1 MKKSEKEIYI
11 LSEYGQ
17 KNRRRVMIT
26 EAVITV
32 LLLSGLLLSIREL
45 SYSYVCILTG
55 VAAGLL
61 VTVVLQ
67 AAQWASE
74 DGGYKA
80 KVVLYLI
87 CLIVAAAGT
96 RYLAEGVFDLAD
108 RLIALWNLQ
117 FHTEIERFAIGNGVA
132 FGAVILWA
140 ELGAILGGV
149 IVLQIQKQKMR
160 FIIPAVLIATFLNF
174 VVCDGNL
181 YGMVLLMVGF
191 FEMFTHYSAPKRANG
206 VKSCLCLGIFALVFA
221 ALLLSTG
228 GYTKIRQL
236 EQWKKDASDNY
247 EKLRYGEDTLPQG
260 NLRKASDLL
269 DGNEYRLH
277 LTMDQPKEL
286 YLKGFVGADFKE
298 QQWQEASSESYQG
311 DYEGILQWL
320 EAQRFDP
327 LMQYSRYQDLTD
339 DINKTASTDLTVSVK
354 NTGAYRKYVYLP
366 SAVSAWS
373 AGSTKEK
380 KDWQV
385 RSGQFFGSRNY
396 QFEMPQSAQ
405 TADQIVPQGWLEQ
418 TSDEDGSQYLNTES
432 VYHGFVEDTYL
443 ELTEEQKQVLSEQIF
458 DGQSI
463 DENLSFSELTTQIRQ
478 ELRMKIQYT
487 ESPQAVP
494 TDQNFLPWL
503 FEDYKK
509 GNAMYFASAAVL
521 AYRMAGY
528 PARYVEGYHLSDQE
542 ASQMEESG
550 QTEIDLTSKN
560 AHAWVEVYV
569 TGIGWMPVE
578 VVPGMYVESYSNQLV
593 SGKPTYQISSM
604 PDDNGMNV
612 KEDAS
617 QGVGGEQGAKDGHD
631 AKISWTDRVKTA
643 ANVLLILLYCCFF
656 LYLILEL
663 QRYLRLRR
671 KHAEREKI
679 LASEQPAEEYYM
691 NEIRRL
697 FVIAGIRESMIQPEE
712 GEKPDI
718 EKTFPGVYEKE
729 YERVSQLLQRAVFG
743 RKKLEVYEK
752 HTLDCFIRRISAA
765 LYQNQNFIR
774 KMILRYVYIMQ
785 K

>member
-11 LSEYGQ
+11 LPEYGQ
-17 KNRRRVMIT
+17 KDRRRVMIT

-32 LLLSGLLLSIREL
+32 LLLAGLLLSIREL
-45 SYSYVCILTG
+45 SYSYVCIVTG

-67 AAQWASE
+67 AAQWIGK

-96 RYLAEGVFDLAD
+96 RYLSEGVFDLAD
-108 RLIALWNLQ
+108 RLIALWNQ
-117 FHTEIERFAIGNGVA
+117 RFNTEIERFAIGYGVA

-206 VKSCLCLGIFALVFA
+206 VKSCLCLGGFILVFA
-221 ALLLSTG
+221 VLLLSTG

-236 EQWKKDASDNY
+236 EQWKKDTSRNY

-269 DGNEYRLH
+269 DGNEHRLY

-286 YLKGFVGADFKE
+286 YLKGFVGADFTE
-298 QQWQEASSESYQG
+298 GQWQEVSAEAYQG
-311 DYEGILQWL
+311 DYEGILKWL
-320 EAQRFDP
+320 QSQEFDP
-327 LMQYSRYQDLTD
+327 LTQYARYQDLTD

-405 TADQIVPQGWLEQ
+405 TADQIVPQNWLEQ
-418 TSDEDGSQYLNTES
+418 TDDAAGGQYLDVES
-432 VYHGFVEDTYL
+432 VYHAFVEEAYL
-443 ELTEEQKQVLSEQIF
+443 DFTDEQKQVVQEQIF

-478 ELRMKIQYT
+478 ALRMKVQYT
-487 ESPQAVP
+487 ENPQAVP
-494 TDQNFLPWL
+494 SDQNFLPWL
-503 FEDYKK
+503 MEDYKK
-509 GNAMYFASAAVL
+509 ENAVYYASAAVL
-521 AYRMAGY
+521 AYRVAGY

-542 ASQMEESG
+542 AGQMEESG

-593 SGKPTYQISSM
+593 SGKPTYQISSV
-604 PDDNGMNV
+604 PDDNGMNE
-612 KEDAS
+612 KDDGS
-617 QGVGGEQGAKDGHD
+617 QGVSGEQGVKDGHD
-631 AKISWTDRVKTA
+631 TKITWTERVKTA

-671 KHAEREKI
+671 KDAERGRI
-679 LASEQPAEEYYM
+679 LAGGQPTEVYYM
-691 NEIRRL
+691 KEIRRL
-697 FVIAGIRESMIQPEE
+697 FMVAGMKESMLQPEE
-712 GEKPDI
+712 EKPEI
-718 EKTFPGVYEKE
+718 EKTFPGVHEKE
-729 YERVSQLLQRAVFG
+729 YERVLQLLQRAVFG
-743 RKKLEVYEK
+743 RKKLEIYEQ
-752 HTLDCFIRRISAA
+752 HTLACFIRRISAA

-774 KMILRYVYIMQ
+774 RIILRYVYIVQ

>member
-11 LSEYGQ
+11 LPEYGQ
-17 KNRRRVMIT
+17 KDRRRIFIT
-26 EAVITV
+26 EAVITA

-45 SYSYVCILTG
+45 SYSSICILTG
-55 VAAGLL
+55 VTVGILAA
-61 VTVVLQ
+61 VVLQ
-67 AAQWASE
+67 AAQWGSE

-87 CLIVAAAGT
+87 CVIVAAAGT
-96 RYLAEGVFDLAD
+96 RYLSEGVFDLAD
-108 RLIALWNLQ
+108 RLIVLWNQ
-117 FHTEIERFAIGNGVA
+117 RFHTEIERFAIGNGVA
-132 FGAVILWA
+132 FGAVLLWA

-149 IVLQIQKQKMR
+149 ILLQIRKQKMR

-174 VVCDGNL
+174 VLCDGNL
-181 YGMVLLMVGF
+181 YGMFLLMVGF
-191 FEMFTHYSAPKRANG
+191 FEMFIHYSAPKRANG
-206 VKSCLCLGIFALVFA
+206 VKSCLCLGFFALVFA

-236 EQWKKDASDNY
+236 EQWKKDTSDSY

-286 YLKGFVGADFKE
+286 YLKGFVGAEFTE
-298 QQWQEASSESYQG
+298 QQWQEVSSEAYQG
-311 DYEGILQWL
+311 DYEGILKWL
-320 EAQRFDP
+320 QSQEFDP
-327 LMQYSRYQDLTD
+327 LTQYARYQELTD
-339 DINKTASTDLTVSVK
+339 QINKTASTELTVSVQ

-385 RSGQFFGSRNY
+385 RSEQFFGSRKY
-396 QFEMPQSAQ
+396 QFEMPQGAQ
-405 TADQIVPQGWLEQ
+405 TADQIIPQSWLEQ
-418 TSDEDGSQYLNTES
+418 TGDAAGSQYLDAES
-432 VYHGFVEDTYL
+432 VYHGFVEDAYL
-443 ELTEEQKQVLSEQIF
+443 DFTEGQKQVVQEQIL
-458 DGQSI
+458 DRQNL
-463 DENLSFSELTTQIRQ
+463 DEQTFSELTTQIRQ
-478 ELRMKIQYT
+478 ALRMKIRYT
-487 ESPQAVP
+487 ESLQAVP
-494 TDQNFLPWL
+494 FDQDFLSWL
-503 FEDYKK
+503 FEDYQK
-509 GNAMYFASAAVL
+509 GNAVYFASAAVL
-521 AYRMAGY
+521 AYRVAGY

-542 ASQMEESG
+542 ASQMEASG
-550 QTEIDLTSKN
+550 QTEIDLTSQN

-569 TGIGWMPVE
+569 SGIGWMPVE

-604 PDDNGMNV
+604 PDDNGMSV

-631 AKISWTDRVKTA
+631 VKISWTDRVKTA
-643 ANVLLILLYCCFF
+643 ANILLVILYGCFF

-671 KHAEREKI
+671 KATEKEQI
-679 LASEQPAEEYYM
+679 LASDQPAEAYYM
-691 NEIRRL
+691 KEIRRL

-712 GEKPDI
+712 GEKPEI
-718 EKTFPGVYEKE
+718 EQTFPGVYEKE
-729 YERVSQLLQRAVFG
+729 YERASHLLQRAVFG
-743 RKKLEVYEK
+743 RKKLEVYEQ
-752 HTLDCFIRRISAA
+752 HTLDCFIQRISTA
-765 LYQNQNFIR
+765 LYKKQSLIR
-774 KMILRYVYIMQ
+774 KIILRYVYIVQ

>member
-11 LSEYGQ
+11 LPEYGQ
-17 KNRRRVMIT
+17 KDRRRIFIT

-45 SYSYVCILTG
+45 SYSYVCILAG

-67 AAQWASE
+67 TAQWASE
-74 DGGYKA
+74 DGGYKV
-80 KVVLYLI
+80 KVAIYLI
-87 CLIVAAAGT
+87 CLVTAAVSI
-96 RYLAEGVFDLAD
+96 RYLSQGVFDMAD
-108 RLIALWNLQ
+108 RLIVLWNQ
-117 FHTEIERFAIGNGVA
+117 RFNTEIERFAVGNGA
-132 FGAVILWA
+132 ALGAVILWA
-140 ELGAILGGV
+140 LLGAVLSGITL
-149 IVLQIQKQKMR
+149 LQIQKQKMR
-160 FIIPAVLIATFLNF
+160 FIIPALLIATFLNF

-181 YGMVLLMVGF
+181 PGMILLLLGF
-191 FEMFTHYSAPKRANG
+191 FEMFTHYSATKRANG
-206 VKSCLCLGIFALVFA
+206 FKAFLCLVGFGLVFGG
-221 ALLLSTG
+221 LLVSTG
-228 GYTKIRQL
+228 NYTKIKSV
-236 EQWKKDASDNY
+236 EQWKKHAAEDY

-260 NLRKASDLL
+260 NLRKASGLL
-269 DGNEYRLH
+269 DGEEHRLH

-320 EAQRFDP
+320 EAQGFDP
-327 LMQYSRYQDLTD
+327 LTQYSTYQNLTD
-339 DINKTASTDLTVSVK
+339 QINKTKTTELSVSVQ

-366 SAVSAWS
+366 SAVYEWS
-373 AGSTKEK
+373 AGSTEEK

-418 TSDEDGSQYLNTES
+418 TSDESGSQYLNTES

-443 ELTEEQKQVLSEQIF
+443 ELTEEQKQVSSEQIF

-494 TDQNFLPWL
+494 SDQNFLPWL

-509 GNAMYFASAAVL
+509 GNAVYFASAAVL
-521 AYRMAGY
+521 AYRMADY

-604 PDDNGMNV
+604 PDDNGMSV
-612 KEDAS
+612 KDDGS
-617 QGVGGEQGAKDGHD
+617 QGVSGEQGAKEGNN
-631 AKISWTDRVKTA
+631 AKIPWTERVKKA
-643 ANVLLILLYCCFF
+643 VNILLIFLYFCFF
-656 LYLILEL
+656 VYLILEL

-671 KHAEREKI
+671 KHAEREEI

-752 HTLDCFIRRISAA
+752 HTLDCFIWRISTALYKNQSFIRRI
-765 LYQNQNFIR
+765 
-774 KMILRYVYIMQ
+774 ILRYVYIVQ